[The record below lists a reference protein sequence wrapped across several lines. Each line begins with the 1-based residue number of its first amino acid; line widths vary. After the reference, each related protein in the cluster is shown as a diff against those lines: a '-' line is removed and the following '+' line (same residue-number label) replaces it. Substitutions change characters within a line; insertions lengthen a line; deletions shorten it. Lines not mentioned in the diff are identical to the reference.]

1 MKKLTC
7 AECRGPMTHDGK
19 GNPPVV
25 CPACMCAL
33 ADAFWA
39 TMGRAPE
46 RQVSQEEV
54 AELLGRHEHG
64 TG

>member
-1 MKKLTC
+1 
-7 AECRGPMTHDGK
+7 MTHDGK